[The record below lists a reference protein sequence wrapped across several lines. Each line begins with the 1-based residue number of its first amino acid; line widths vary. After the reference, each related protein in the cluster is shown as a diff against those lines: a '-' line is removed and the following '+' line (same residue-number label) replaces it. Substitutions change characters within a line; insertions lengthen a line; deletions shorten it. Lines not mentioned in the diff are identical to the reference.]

1 LDKISFK
8 QERHLIMTPPQSFLN
23 HLQTSG
29 YHPRSNKHSN
39 ALGEAIVADLLATC
53 PSIARRAAA
62 GDIVYSLNFDLHYAT
77 AQWNVDLVI
86 GPPPANVATQLGG
99 APILCAAPSTVQIAI
114 ELKTVMTEHR
124 KAIKN
129 RKRDMEAHHE
139 HVHNYDARTIAGG
152 VMVINASPTFRSA
165 LRAPG
170 QITTHSQIG
179 SKVQHCMN
187 EVRAI
192 SVRGGPTGYGLDA
205 MTAIIVDMDNVNLT
219 RTSYVTKA
227 PAPQVGDPL
236 NYDAFIQ
243 RLCSEYRGRFGQ

>member
-1 LDKISFK
+1 
-8 QERHLIMTPPQSFLN
+8 MAPPQSFLS
-23 HLQTSG
+23 HLQKSG

-53 PSIARRAAA
+53 PSIARRAAT
-62 GDIVYSLNFDLHYAT
+62 GDLVYSLNFDLHYAT
-77 AQWNVDLVI
+77 AQWNVDLVL
-86 GPPPANVATQLGG
+86 GPPPANVVTQLNGT
-99 APILCAAPSTVQIAI
+99 PILCTPPSTVQIAI
-114 ELKTVMTEHR
+114 EFKAVMTEHR

-139 HVHNYDARTIAGG
+139 HVHNYDAHTIAGG

-165 LRAPG
+165 LRAAG
-170 QITTHSQIG
+170 QITTHNRIAD
-179 SKVQHCMN
+179 KVQHCMN

-205 MTAIIVDMDNVNLT
+205 MAAIVVDMDNVTLT
-219 RTSYVTKA
+219 RTSYVTKP

-236 NYDAFIQ
+236 EYDAFIQ
-243 RLCSEYRGRFGQ
+243 RLCSEYRSRFEP